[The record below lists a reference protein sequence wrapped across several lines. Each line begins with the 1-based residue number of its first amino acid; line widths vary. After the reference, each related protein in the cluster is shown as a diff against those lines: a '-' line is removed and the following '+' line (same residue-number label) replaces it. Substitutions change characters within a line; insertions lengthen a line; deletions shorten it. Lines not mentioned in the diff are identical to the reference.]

1 MAQPTT
7 DPIAVEFSALPD
19 ETRAPAG
26 AGGGSLDFVNA
37 LLRRWR
43 LVAGLPLLAAILT
56 AIVVLLLPPRYTATV
71 TFVPEQR
78 TPTRGGGAGGAA
90 GGGGLVGLAGQLG
103 IPLGMDPTQSPR
115 FYAEVLTSRELLAR
129 VLLTKFPDPRRP
141 AAGDSVPLLAIL
153 RVWGGIW
160 GAKSAADSLDRGV
173 RKLRRR
179 VSARVDIQTF
189 LVYLSVTTRY
199 PDLSAAVATRFIE
212 YLNEFNATKRESQAR
227 ARRQFVEQRIV
238 DGERELHAAED
249 DLRRFHERNRAWQ
262 ESPELSAEE
271 GRVHMQVNILQEV
284 YLTLRRDYEQARIE
298 EVNDTPVIT
307 VVDPAVPPQRQSYWR
322 EVLVLLAFVFGGLIG
337 VLGAWSGVRFERLRR
352 EDEDGYEEFTG
363 LLQRLR
369 REVGRPFSRSP
380 RRGAHP

>member
-7 DPIAVEFSALPD
+7 DPIAVEFAGLPD
-19 ETRAPAG
+19 ETRAPG
-26 AGGGSLDFVNA
+26 GERGGSLEFVNA
-37 LLRRWR
+37 LLKRWR
-43 LVAGLPLLAAILT
+43 LVVGLPVLAAIL
-56 AIVVLLLPPRYTATV
+56 AAVVVLLLPPRYTATV

-78 TPTRGGGAGGAA
+78 APSRGSGAA
-90 GGGGLVGLAGQLG
+90 GGGAGLVGLAGQLG

-115 FYAEVLTSRELLAR
+115 FYAEVLTSRELLSR
-129 VLLTKFPDPRRP
+129 VLLTRFADPGRP

-153 RVWGGIW
+153 RVRGGIW

-173 RKLRRR
+173 RKLGRR
-179 VSARVDIQTF
+179 VSARVDMQTY

-227 ARRQFVEQRIV
+227 ARRQFVEQRIL

-271 GRVHMQVNILQEV
+271 GRLHMQVNILQEV

-298 EVNDTPVIT
+298 EVNDTPVLT
-307 VVDPAVPPQRQSYWR
+307 VIDPAVAPVRQSRWR
-322 EVLVLLAFVFGGLIG
+322 EGVVLLAFVLGGVIA
-337 VLGAWSGVRFERLRR
+337 VLGAWTGGRLDRLRR
-352 EDEDGYEEFTG
+352 DEQDGYREFTG

-369 REVGRPFSRSP
+369 REVARPFGRSP
-380 RRGAHP
+380 RRPSRP

>member
-1 MAQPTT
+1 M
-7 DPIAVEFSALPD
+7 
-19 ETRAPAG
+19 R
-26 AGGGSLDFVNA
+26 GGSLDFVNA

-78 TPTRGGGAGGAA
+78 TPTRAGGAGGAA
-90 GGGGLVGLAGQLG
+90 GGGLVGLAGQLG

-322 EVLVLLAFVFGGLIG
+322 AVLVLLAFVFGGLIA

-352 EDEDGYEEFTG
+352 EDEDGYREFTG

-369 REVGRPFSRSP
+369 REVARPLSRSP
-380 RRGAHP
+380 RRGPPTRP

>member
-7 DPIAVEFSALPD
+7 DPIAGEFSALPD
-19 ETRAPAG
+19 ETRTPG
-26 AGGGSLDFVNA
+26 AERGGSLDFVNA

-43 LVAGLPLLAAILT
+43 LVAGLPLLAALLT

-78 TPTRGGGAGGAA
+78 TPTRGAGAGAA
-90 GGGGLVGLAGQLG
+90 GGGAGLVGLAGQLG
-103 IPLGMDPTQSPR
+103 IPLGMDPSQSPR
-115 FYAEVLTSRELLAR
+115 FYAEVLTSRDLMAR
-129 VLLTKFPDPRRP
+129 VLVTKFPDPRRP

-173 RKLRRR
+173 RKLGRR
-179 VSARVDIQTF
+179 VSARVDIQTY

-199 PDLSAAVATRFIE
+199 PDLSAAVARRFID

-238 DGERELHAAED
+238 DGERELQAAED

-262 ESPELSAEE
+262 ESPELSAAE
-271 GRVHMQVNILQEV
+271 GRLRRQVDIYQEV

-307 VVDPAVPPQRQSYWR
+307 VVDPAVPPVPQSHWR
-322 EVLVLLAFVFGGLIG
+322 EVLVLLALVFGGVAG
-337 VLGAWSGVRFERLRR
+337 VVGAFGGSYLDRVRREEPDRYREFTTLLLRLRH
-352 EDEDGYEEFTG
+352 E
-363 LLQRLR
+363 LR
-369 REVGRPFSRSP
+369 RPFDRSARRVP
-380 RRGAHP
+380 RG

>member
-1 MAQPTT
+1 
-7 DPIAVEFSALPD
+7 
-19 ETRAPAG
+19 
-26 AGGGSLDFVNA
+26 
-37 LLRRWR
+37 
-43 LVAGLPLLAAILT
+43 
-56 AIVVLLLPPRYTATV
+56 VVLLLPPRYTATV

-78 TPTRGGGAGGAA
+78 APSRGGGAA
-90 GGGGLVGLAGQLG
+90 GGGAGLVGLAGQLG

-115 FYAEVLTSRELLAR
+115 FYAEVLTSRELLSR
-129 VLLTKFPDPRRP
+129 VLLTKFADPRHP

-173 RKLRRR
+173 RKLARR
-179 VSARVDIQTF
+179 VSARVDIQTY

-227 ARRQFVEQRIV
+227 ARRQFVEQRIL
-238 DGERELHAAED
+238 DGARELHAAED

-271 GRVHMQVNILQEV
+271 GRLHMQVNILQEV

-307 VVDPAVPPQRQSYWR
+307 VVDPAVSPVRQSRWR
-322 EVLVLLAFVFGGLIG
+322 EVLVLLAFVLGGVIG
-337 VLGAWSGVRFERLRR
+337 VVGAWTGGRLDRLRR
-352 EDEDGYEEFTG
+352 EEQDGYREFTG

-369 REVGRPFSRSP
+369 REIARPFGRSP
-380 RRGAHP
+380 RRAPRP

>member
-19 ETRAPAG
+19 ETRTPG
-26 AGGGSLDFVNA
+26 TERGGSLDFVNA

-90 GGGGLVGLAGQLG
+90 GGGLVGLAGQLG

>member
-1 MAQPTT
+1 P
-7 DPIAVEFSALPD
+7 
-19 ETRAPAG
+19 G
-26 AGGGSLDFVNA
+26 AERGGSLDFVNA

-90 GGGGLVGLAGQLG
+90 GGGLVGLAGQLG

-199 PDLSAAVATRFIE
+199 PDLSA
-212 YLNEFNATKRESQAR
+212 
-227 ARRQFVEQRIV
+227 
-238 DGERELHAAED
+238 
-249 DLRRFHERNRAWQ
+249 
-262 ESPELSAEE
+262 EE

-352 EDEDGYEEFTG
+352 EDEDGYRELTG

-369 REVGRPFSRSP
+369 REVARPFSR
-380 RRGAHP
+380 

>member
-7 DPIAVEFSALPD
+7 DPIAVEFAGLPD
-19 ETRAPAG
+19 EARAP
-26 AGGGSLDFVNA
+26 GGEHGSSLEFVKA
-37 LLRRWR
+37 LLKRWR
-43 LVAGLPLLAAILT
+43 FVVGLPVLAAIL
-56 AIVVLLLPPRYTATV
+56 AAVVVLLLPPRYTATV

-78 TPTRGGGAGGAA
+78 APSRGGGAA
-90 GGGGLVGLAGQLG
+90 GGGAGLVGLAGQLG

-115 FYAEVLTSRELLAR
+115 FYAEVLTSRELLSR
-129 VLLTKFPDPRRP
+129 VLLTKFADPRHP

-173 RKLRRR
+173 RKLARR
-179 VSARVDIQTF
+179 VSARVDIQTY

-227 ARRQFVEQRIV
+227 ARRQFVEQRIL

-271 GRVHMQVNILQEV
+271 GRLHMQVNILQEV

-307 VVDPAVPPQRQSYWR
+307 VVDPAVSPVRQSRWR
-322 EVLVLLAFVFGGLIG
+322 EVLILLAFVLGGVIG
-337 VLGAWSGVRFERLRR
+337 VVGAWTGGRLDRLRR
-352 EDEDGYEEFTG
+352 EEQDGYREFTG

-369 REVGRPFSRSP
+369 REIARPFGRSP
-380 RRGAHP
+380 RRAPRP

>member
-103 IPLGMDPTQSPR
+103 IPLGMDPSQSPR
-115 FYAEVLTSRELLAR
+115 FYAEVLTSRELLSR
-129 VLLTKFPDPRRP
+129 VLVTKSPDPRRP

-153 RVWGGIW
+153 RVRGGIW

-179 VSARVDIQTF
+179 VSARVDIQTY

-199 PDLSAAVATRFIE
+199 PDLSAVVATRFIE

-227 ARRQFVEQRIV
+227 ARRQFVEQRIL
-238 DGERELHAAED
+238 DGERELHAVED

-271 GRVHMQVNILQEV
+271 GRLHMQVNILQEV
-284 YLTLRRDYEQARIE
+284 YLTLRRDYEQARID

-307 VVDPAVPPQRQSYWR
+307 SVDPAVPPQCQSPWR
-322 EVLVLLAFVFGGLIG
+322 EV
-337 VLGAWSGVRFERLRR
+337 
-352 EDEDGYEEFTG
+352 
-363 LLQRLR
+363 
-369 REVGRPFSRSP
+369 P
-380 RRGAHP
+380 

>member
-7 DPIAVEFSALPD
+7 DPIAVEFAGLPD

-26 AGGGSLDFVNA
+26 ERGGSLEFVNA
-37 LLRRWR
+37 LLKRWR
-43 LVAGLPLLAAILT
+43 FVVGLPVLAAILS

-78 TPTRGGGAGGAA
+78 APSRGGGAA
-90 GGGGLVGLAGQLG
+90 GGGAGLVGLAGQLG

-115 FYAEVLTSRELLAR
+115 FYAEVLTSRELLSR
-129 VLLTKFPDPRRP
+129 VLLTKFPDPRHP

-173 RKLRRR
+173 RKLARR
-179 VSARVDIQTF
+179 VSARVDIQTY

-227 ARRQFVEQRIV
+227 ARRQFVEQRIL

-271 GRVHMQVNILQEV
+271 GRLHMQVNILQEV

-307 VVDPAVPPQRQSYWR
+307 VVDPAVSPVRQSRWR
-322 EVLVLLAFVFGGLIG
+322 EVLVLLAFVLGGVIA
-337 VLGAWSGVRFERLRR
+337 VVGAWTGGRLDRLRR
-352 EDEDGYEEFTG
+352 EEQDGYREFTA

-369 REVGRPFSRSP
+369 REIARPFGRSP
-380 RRGAHP
+380 RRAPRP

>member
-7 DPIAVEFSALPD
+7 DVEFSGLPD
-19 ETRAPAG
+19 ETRASG
-26 AGGGSLDFVNA
+26 GERGGSLEFVNA
-37 LLRRWR
+37 LLKRWR
-43 LVAGLPLLAAILT
+43 LVAGLPVLAAILT
-56 AIVVLLLPPRYTATV
+56 AVVVLLLPPRFTATV

-78 TPTRGGGAGGAA
+78 APSRGGGTGAA
-90 GGGGLVGLAGQLG
+90 GGGLVGLAGQLG

-115 FYAEVLTSRELLAR
+115 FYAEVLTSRELLSR

-153 RVWGGIW
+153 RVRGGIW

-179 VSARVDIQTF
+179 VSARVDIQTY

-199 PDLSAAVATRFIE
+199 PDLSAVVATRFIE

-227 ARRQFVEQRIV
+227 ARRQFVEQRIL
-238 DGERELHAAED
+238 DGERELHAVED

-271 GRVHMQVNILQEV
+271 GRLHMQVNILQEV

-307 VVDPAVPPQRQSYWR
+307 VVDPAVPPQRQSRWR
-322 EVLVLLAFVFGGLIG
+322 EVLVLLAFVLGGVIG
-337 VLGAWSGVRFERLRR
+337 VVGAWTGGWLDRLRR
-352 EDEDGYEEFTG
+352 EEQDGYREFTG

-369 REVGRPFSRSP
+369 REVARPFSPSP
-380 RRGAHP
+380 RRGPRP

>member
-19 ETRAPAG
+19 ETRTPG
-26 AGGGSLDFVNA
+26 AERGGSLDFVNA

-90 GGGGLVGLAGQLG
+90 GGGLVGLAGQLG

-141 AAGDSVPLLAIL
+141 AAGDSIPLLAIL
-153 RVWGGIW
+153 RVRGGIW
-160 GAKSAADSLDRGV
+160 GPKSAADSLDRGV

-199 PDLSAAVATRFIE
+199 PDLSAAVAARFIA
-212 YLNEFNATKRESQAR
+212 YLNEFNAKNRESQAR

-238 DGERELHAAED
+238 EGERDLHAAED

-262 ESPELSAEE
+262 ESPELSAAE
-271 GRVHMQVNILQEV
+271 GRLHMQVNILQEV

-352 EDEDGYEEFTG
+352 EDEDGYRELTG

-369 REVGRPFSRSP
+369 REVARPFSRSP
-380 RRGAHP
+380 RRGTRP

>member
-7 DPIAVEFSALPD
+7 DPIAVEFSTLPA
-19 ETRAPAG
+19 ESRAPG
-26 AGGGSLDFVNA
+26 GERGGSLDFLNA

-43 LVAGLPLLAAILT
+43 FVVGLPVLAAILS

-78 TPTRGGGAGGAA
+78 APSRGGGAA
-90 GGGGLVGLAGQLG
+90 GGGAGLVGLAGQLG

-115 FYAEVLTSRELLAR
+115 FYAEVLTSRELLSR
-129 VLLTKFPDPRRP
+129 VLLTKFADPRHP

-173 RKLRRR
+173 RKLARR
-179 VSARVDIQTF
+179 VSARVDIQTY

-227 ARRQFVEQRIV
+227 ARRQFVEQRIL

-271 GRVHMQVNILQEV
+271 GRLHMQVNILQEV

-307 VVDPAVPPQRQSYWR
+307 VVDPAVSPVRQSRWR
-322 EVLVLLAFVFGGLIG
+322 EVLILLAFVLGGVIG
-337 VLGAWSGVRFERLRR
+337 VVGAWTGGRLDRLRR
-352 EDEDGYEEFTG
+352 EEQDGYREFTA

-369 REVGRPFSRSP
+369 REIARPFGRSP
-380 RRGAHP
+380 RRAPRP

>member
-7 DPIAVEFSALPD
+7 DPIAVEFSGFPD
-19 ETRAPAG
+19 ETRAPG
-26 AGGGSLDFVNA
+26 GERGGSLEFVNA
-37 LLRRWR
+37 LLKRWR
-43 LVAGLPLLAAILT
+43 LVVGLPVLAAIL
-56 AIVVLLLPPRYTATV
+56 AAVVVLLLPPRYTATV

-78 TPTRGGGAGGAA
+78 APSRGGGAAGA

-115 FYAEVLTSRELLAR
+115 FYAEVLTSRELLSR
-129 VLLTKFPDPRRP
+129 VLLTRFADPGRP

-153 RVWGGIW
+153 RVRGGIW

-173 RKLRRR
+173 RKLGRR
-179 VSARVDIQTF
+179 VSARVDMQTY

-227 ARRQFVEQRIV
+227 ARRQFVEQRIL

-271 GRVHMQVNILQEV
+271 GRLHMQVNILQEV

-298 EVNDTPVIT
+298 EVNDTPVLT
-307 VVDPAVPPQRQSYWR
+307 VIDPAVAPVRQSRWR
-322 EVLVLLAFVFGGLIG
+322 EVVVLLAFVLGGVIA
-337 VLGAWSGVRFERLRR
+337 VLGAWTGGRLDRLRR
-352 EDEDGYEEFTG
+352 DEQDGYREFTG

-369 REVGRPFSRSP
+369 REVARPFGRSP
-380 RRGAHP
+380 RRASRP

>member
-19 ETRAPAG
+19 ETRAPGGERGG
-26 AGGGSLDFVNA
+26 ALASVNA

-43 LVAGLPLLAAILT
+43 FVVGLPVLAAILT

-78 TPTRGGGAGGAA
+78 APSRGGGT
-90 GGGGLVGLAGQLG
+90 GGGGTGLVGLAGQLG

-115 FYAEVLTSRELLAR
+115 FYAEVLTSRELLSR
-129 VLLTKFPDPRRP
+129 VLLTKFPNPRRP
-141 AAGDSVPLLAIL
+141 AASDSVPLLAIL
-153 RVWGGIW
+153 RVRGGIW
-160 GAKSAADSLDRGV
+160 GPKSAADSLDRGV

-199 PDLSAAVATRFIE
+199 PDLSAAVAARFIA
-212 YLNEFNATKRESQAR
+212 YLNEFNAKNRESQAR
-227 ARRQFVEQRIV
+227 ARCQFVEQRIV
-238 DGERELHAAED
+238 EGERDLHAAED

-262 ESPELSAEE
+262 ESPELSAAE
-271 GRVHMQVNILQEV
+271 GRLHMQVNILQEV

-352 EDEDGYEEFTG
+352 EDEDGYREFTG

-369 REVGRPFSRSP
+369 REVARPFSRSP
-380 RRGAHP
+380 RRGTRP

>member
-7 DPIAVEFSALPD
+7 DSIAVEFAGLPD
-19 ETRAPAG
+19 ETRAPG
-26 AGGGSLDFVNA
+26 GERGGSLEFANA
-37 LLRRWR
+37 LLKRWR
-43 LVAGLPLLAAILT
+43 LVVGLPLLAAVLT

-78 TPTRGGGAGGAA
+78 APSRGGGTAA
-90 GGGGLVGLAGQLG
+90 AGGGLVGLAGQLG
-103 IPLGMDPTQSPR
+103 IPLGMDPSQSPR
-115 FYAEVLTSRELLAR
+115 FYAEVLTSRELMAR
-129 VLLTKFPDPRRP
+129 VLLTKFPDPRRL
-141 AAGDSVPLLAIL
+141 AAGDSLPLLAIL
-153 RVWGGIW
+153 GVWGG
-160 GAKSAADSLDRGV
+160 KNAADSLDRGV
-173 RKLRRR
+173 RKLGRR
-179 VSARVDIQTF
+179 VSARVDIQTY

-227 ARRQFVEQRIV
+227 ARRQFVEQRIL

-271 GRVHMQVNILQEV
+271 GRLHMQVNILQEV

-307 VVDPAVPPQRQSYWR
+307 VVDPAVPPVRQSHWR
-322 EVLVLLAFVFGGLIG
+322 GVLVLLAFVLGGVIG
-337 VLGAWSGVRFERLRR
+337 VVGAWSGGRFDRLRR
-352 EDEDGYEEFTG
+352 EDEDGYREFTG

-369 REVGRPFSRSP
+369 REIARPFGRSP
-380 RRGAHP
+380 RRGSRP

>member
-1 MAQPTT
+1 MAQPTAG
-7 DPIAVEFSALPD
+7 PIAVEFSALPD
-19 ETRAPAG
+19 ETRTPG
-26 AGGGSLDFVNA
+26 AERGGSLDFVNA

-90 GGGGLVGLAGQLG
+90 GGGLVGLAGQLG

>member
-199 PDLSAAVATRFIE
+199 PDLSAAVASRFIE

-271 GRVHMQVNILQEV
+271 GRLHMQVNILQEV

-307 VVDPAVPPQRQSYWR
+307 VVDPAVPPQRQSLWR
-322 EVLVLLAFVFGGLIG
+322 QVLVLLAFVFGGLIG
-337 VLGAWSGVRFERLRR
+337 VLGAWSGVRVERLRR
-352 EDEDGYEEFTG
+352 EDEDGYQEFTG

-369 REVGRPFSRSP
+369 REVARPFSRSP
-380 RRGAHP
+380 RRGTRP

>member
-7 DPIAVEFSALPD
+7 DPIPVEFAGLRE
-19 ETRAPAG
+19 ETRAPAAERAG
-26 AGGGSLDFVNA
+26 ALELGTV
-37 LLRRWR
+37 LLKRWR
-43 LVAGLPLLAAILT
+43 LVVGLPLVAATLAAGVT
-56 AIVVLLLPPRYTATV
+56 LLLPPRFTATV

-78 TPTRGGGAGGAA
+78 SPNRGGAG
-90 GGGGLVGLAGQLG
+90 GGGGLVGIAGQLG

-115 FYAEVLTSRELLAR
+115 FYAQVLKSRELLTR

-141 AAGDSVPLLAIL
+141 GAGDSLRLLTIL
-153 RVWGGIW
+153 KVRG
-160 GAKSAADSLDRGV
+160 KSTADSLDRGV
-173 RKLRRR
+173 RRLRGL
-179 VSARVDIQTF
+179 VSPQVDLQTY
-189 LVYLSVTTRY
+189 LVTLGVTTRY
-199 PDLSAAVATRFIE
+199 PDLSAAVATRFID

-227 ARRQFVEQRIV
+227 ARRQFVEQRIL

-271 GRVHMQVNILQEV
+271 GRLHMQVNILQEV

-307 VVDPAVPPQRQSYWR
+307 VVDPAVSPVRQSRWR
-322 EVLVLLAFVFGGLIG
+322 EVLILLAFVLGGVIG
-337 VLGAWSGVRFERLRR
+337 VVGAWTGGRLDRLRR
-352 EDEDGYEEFTG
+352 EEQDGYREFTG

-369 REVGRPFSRSP
+369 REVARPFGRSP
-380 RRGAHP
+380 RRASRP

>member
-19 ETRAPAG
+19 ETRTPG
-26 AGGGSLDFVNA
+26 AVRGGSLDFVNA

-90 GGGGLVGLAGQLG
+90 GGGLVGLAGQLG

-199 PDLSAAVATRFIE
+199 PDLSAAVASRFIE
-212 YLNEFNATKRESQAR
+212 YLNEFNANNRESQAR

-238 DGERELHAAED
+238 EGERDLHAAED

-271 GRVHMQVNILQEV
+271 GRLHQQVNILQEV

-352 EDEDGYEEFTG
+352 EDEDGYRELTG

-369 REVGRPFSRSP
+369 REVARPFSRSP
-380 RRGAHP
+380 RRGTRP

>member
-19 ETRAPAG
+19 ETPAPAV

-43 LVAGLPLLAAILT
+43 LVVGLPLLAAILT

-78 TPTRGGGAGGAA
+78 TPSRGGGAAGA

-129 VLLTKFPDPRRP
+129 VLLTKFLDPRRP

-199 PDLSAAVATRFIE
+199 PDLSAAVAARFIA
-212 YLNEFNATKRESQAR
+212 YLNEFNAKNRESQAR

-238 DGERELHAAED
+238 EGERDLHAAED

-262 ESPELSAEE
+262 ESPELSAAE
-271 GRVHMQVNILQEV
+271 GRLHMQVNILQEV

-363 LLQRLR
+363 LLQRVR
-369 REVGRPFSRSP
+369 REVARPFSRSP
-380 RRGAHP
+380 RRGTRP

>member
-7 DPIAVEFSALPD
+7 DPIAVEFAGLPD
-19 ETRAPAG
+19 EARASG
-26 AGGGSLDFVNA
+26 VEHGGSLEFVNA
-37 LLRRWR
+37 LLKRWR
-43 LVAGLPLLAAILT
+43 LVVGLPLLAAILT

-78 TPTRGGGAGGAA
+78 TPSRGGGAAGA

-141 AAGDSVPLLAIL
+141 AAGDSIPLLAIL
-153 RVWGGIW
+153 RVRGGIW
-160 GAKSAADSLDRGV
+160 GPKSAADSLDRGV

-199 PDLSAAVATRFIE
+199 PDLSAAVAARFIA
-212 YLNEFNATKRESQAR
+212 YLNEFNAKNRESQAR

-238 DGERELHAAED
+238 EGERDLHAAED

-262 ESPELSAEE
+262 ESPELSAAE
-271 GRVHMQVNILQEV
+271 GRLHMQVNILQEV

>member
-7 DPIAVEFSALPD
+7 HPIAVEFSTLPD

-26 AGGGSLDFVNA
+26 AGGGSLDLVNA
-37 LLRRWR
+37 LLKGWR
-43 LVAGLPLLAAILT
+43 LVVGLPLLAAILT

-78 TPTRGGGAGGAA
+78 APSRGGGAAGA
-90 GGGGLVGLAGQLG
+90 GGGGLVGLAAQLG
-103 IPLGMDPTQSPR
+103 IPLGMDPTRSPR

-141 AAGDSVPLLAIL
+141 AAGDSIPLLAIL
-153 RVWGGIW
+153 RVRGGIW

-189 LVYLSVTTRY
+189 LVYLSVTTLY
-199 PDLSAAVATRFIE
+199 PDLSAAVAARFIA
-212 YLNEFNATKRESQAR
+212 YLNEFNAKNRESQAR

-238 DGERELHAAED
+238 DGERDLHAAED

-271 GRVHMQVNILQEV
+271 GRLHMQVNILQEV

-352 EDEDGYEEFTG
+352 EDEDGYREFTG

-369 REVGRPFSRSP
+369 REVARPFSRSP
-380 RRGAHP
+380 RRGTRP

>member
-7 DPIAVEFSALPD
+7 DPIAVEFAGLPD

-26 AGGGSLDFVNA
+26 ERGGSLEFVNA
-37 LLRRWR
+37 LLKRWR
-43 LVAGLPLLAAILT
+43 FVVGLPVLAAILS

-78 TPTRGGGAGGAA
+78 APSRGSGAA
-90 GGGGLVGLAGQLG
+90 GGGAGLVGLAGQLG

-115 FYAEVLTSRELLAR
+115 FYAEVLTSRELLSR
-129 VLLTKFPDPRRP
+129 VLLTKFPDPRHP

-173 RKLRRR
+173 RKLARR
-179 VSARVDIQTF
+179 VSARVDIQTY

-227 ARRQFVEQRIV
+227 ARRQFVEQRIL

-271 GRVHMQVNILQEV
+271 GRLHMQVNILQEV

-307 VVDPAVPPQRQSYWR
+307 VVDPAVSPVRQSRWR
-322 EVLVLLAFVFGGLIG
+322 EVLILLAFVLGGVIA
-337 VLGAWSGVRFERLRR
+337 VVGAWTGGRLDRLRR
-352 EDEDGYEEFTG
+352 EEQDGYREFTG

-369 REVGRPFSRSP
+369 REIARPFGRSP
-380 RRGAHP
+380 RRAPRP

>member
-7 DPIAVEFSALPD
+7 DPIAVEFAGLPD
-19 ETRAPAG
+19 EARAP
-26 AGGGSLDFVNA
+26 GGEHGSSLEFVNA
-37 LLRRWR
+37 LLKRWR
-43 LVAGLPLLAAILT
+43 LVVGLPLLAALLT

-78 TPTRGGGAGGAA
+78 APSRGGGAAGA

-103 IPLGMDPTQSPR
+103 IPLGMDPSQSPR
-115 FYAEVLTSRELLAR
+115 FYAEVLTSRELMAR

-141 AAGDSVPLLAIL
+141 AAGDSLPLLAIL
-153 RVWGGIW
+153 RVWGG
-160 GAKSAADSLDRGV
+160 KNAADSLDRGV
-173 RKLRRR
+173 RKLDRR
-179 VSARVDIQTF
+179 VSARVDIQTY

-227 ARRQFVEQRIV
+227 ARRQFVEQRIL
-238 DGERELHAAED
+238 DGERELQAAED

-262 ESPELSAEE
+262 ESPELSAAE
-271 GRVHMQVNILQEV
+271 GRLRRQVDIYQEV

-307 VVDPAVPPQRQSYWR
+307 VVDPAVPPVRQSHWR
-322 EVLVLLAFVFGGLIG
+322 EVLVLLAFVLGGVIG
-337 VLGAWSGVRFERLRR
+337 VVGAWTGGRLDRLRR
-352 EDEDGYEEFTG
+352 EEQDGYREFTG
-363 LLQRLR
+363 LLQRVR
-369 REVGRPFSRSP
+369 REVARPFGRSP
-380 RRGAHP
+380 RRGPRP